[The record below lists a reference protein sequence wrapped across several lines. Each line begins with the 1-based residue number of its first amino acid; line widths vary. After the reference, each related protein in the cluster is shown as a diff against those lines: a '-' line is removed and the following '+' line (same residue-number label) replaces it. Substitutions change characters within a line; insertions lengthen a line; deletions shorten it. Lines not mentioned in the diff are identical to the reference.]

1 MFTDIHNCCML
12 LGTADDILIL
22 CHKSP
27 DGDTIGAA
35 YGLYHA
41 LTQLGPPGSGAVFRS
56 AAGEVRLYPWRH

>member
-41 LTQLGPPGSGAVFRS
+41 LTRGRS
-56 AAGEVRLYPWRH
+56 SSPIFMAALKCPSLNPS